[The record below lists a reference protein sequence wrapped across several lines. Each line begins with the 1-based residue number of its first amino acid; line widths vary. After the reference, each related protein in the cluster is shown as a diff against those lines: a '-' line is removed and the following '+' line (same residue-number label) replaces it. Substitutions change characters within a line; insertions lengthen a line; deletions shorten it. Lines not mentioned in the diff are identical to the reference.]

1 MVEVL
6 TDASFEADVLE
17 KSGVVLVD
25 FWAPWCGLCRMVAPI
40 VEDLAKDYAGR
51 ATIAKL
57 NVDEHQQTAAEC
69 GIMSIPT
76 LMIFKDGK
84 AVDKIV
90 GAAPKQTIAAK
101 LDSYL

>member
-1 MVEVL
+1 MR
-6 TDASFEADVLE
+6 A
-17 KSGVVLVD
+17 
-25 FWAPWCGLCRMVAPI
+25 
-40 VEDLAKDYAGR
+40 

-57 NVDEHQQTAAEC
+57 NVDEHQQTAARY